1 MAFWQDLKGVAQE
14 CKKYQQHNGNMAKWH
29 VAECFQKND
38 KGNRFWKRK
47 KTLKNQHFI
56 INVAYV
62 AIISN
67 RGKK

>member
-14 CKKYQQHNGNMAKWH
+14 CKKYQQHNGNMAKWR

-47 KTLKNQHFI
+47 KH
-56 INVAYV
+56 
-62 AIISN
+62 
-67 RGKK
+67 